1 MKPHFLHFP
10 ATLALLVCFLP
21 AAWSQ
26 QTTASGTTAP
36 DEEVFQMQA
45 LDVTS
50 SRDVG
55 YISQNAESATRMNV
69 PIADVPQSIL
79 VFNQEFLQDIM
90 AESIEDVAM
99 YDPTVNAYS
108 DNDDFTMRGIG
119 GNARLRSGANYFN
132 GFEQI
137 PGLGSQTLVNTERV
151 EMLKGPNAVLY
162 GTGAFGGTINRVS
175 KKPTSRK
182 FTRVTAGLDSEGYY
196 SVAVDD
202 NSPVVPR
209 KYAYRINAM
218 WGDGETWYGMQRNSV
233 VFAPGISW
241 SITPR
246 TILMVEYTFQKQK
259 QPANWEFP
267 VWGGDILNIVTR
279 IDPSDVGIR
288 HRVNPRRYLAESGDF
303 RNVYRNIFYADFR
316 HEFSRNLIFRAMA
329 NAESRKIE
337 SKETLIESWIVTM
350 TEDDAWVRRYFRQ
363 NDSDC
368 LNYRLRGE
376 LIAQFPTFG
385 LGHKMVSGLGWDK
398 GRWDYLQLRSL
409 NSDQAANPEMG
420 LYPFPSISMLTGER
434 RWTIPEVNFQ
444 AQPFTDYTQDM
455 GSLSAYAS
463 DLITLVPDRL
473 ILQAGLRYITFKQT
487 RDYAT
492 SPEDNYTITEDKFTH
507 SVGLVWHLTKNRAW
521 TLYANHCFTY
531 KPNSQV
537 DDDGEERD
545 PLDSMTADQNE
556 IGLKY
561 VYKDKFSALLS
572 YYDIN
577 QKNTPESYIEY
588 VVNPDGS
595 NISRTRWGLIKGL
608 RSRGAEMNFQW
619 NASEELSLFGGYGYN
634 HCVNED
640 TGARHYYAPMHS
652 FSAFGRYGI
661 RRGALKGLSFN
672 LGFIWRSSTVLQYQA
687 STALA
692 DRPMWSVPS
701 YQSINAGVSY
711 GFRTSRKVRWSV
723 AFKLSN
729 ATDHLNFYNTYN
741 TRASLQAPR
750 TWTLSLVSS
759 F

>member
-10 ATLALLVCFLP
+10 PTLALLVCFLP
-21 AAWSQ
+21 TAWSQ

-241 SITPR
+241 NITPR

-288 HRVNPRRYLAESGDF
+288 HRVNPRRYLAEPGDF

-409 NSDQAANPEMG
+409 NSDQTANPEMG

-434 RWTIPEVNFQ
+434 RRTIPEVNFQ

-455 GSLSAYAS
+455 DSLSAYAS

-537 DDDGEERD
+537 DDDGEESD

-588 VVNPDGS
+588 AVNPDGS